1 MPRKPAPSAVTAGID
16 EAGRGA
22 LAGPVVAGA
31 CILPKD
37 IPLPRFIRDSKV
49 LTPDV
54 REEAFAW
61 IAAHCAYG
69 AGIVEADFIDLHGIL
84 PATERA
90 MQQAVAELAQRC
102 RPTYLLVDGRD
113 KFWFHSPHPAI
124 IDGDALEPCISAA
137 SIVAKV
143 TRDRLMVDLA
153 KAFPHYGLEGH
164 KGYGTPEH
172 FTAIRTLG
180 PCRIHRCTFLSSIA
194 TTALP
199 PAGTAEA
206 NTADPLR
213 ARATG
218 AQESGCLAR
227 AQTPRKSGARRTG

>member
-1 MPRKPAPSAVTAGID
+1 MSRQHIAEAVIAGID

-31 CILPKD
+31 CILPTG
-37 IPLPRFIRDSKV
+37 IALPRFIRDSKQ
-49 LTPDV
+49 LTPEL

-69 AGIVEADFIDLHGIL
+69 VGMAEAAFVDAHGIL

-90 MQQAVAELAQRC
+90 MQQAVAALAKIC

-113 KFWFHSPHPAI
+113 KFWFDYPHTAI
-124 IDGDALEPCISAA
+124 IDGDNLEPCISAA

-143 TRDRLMVDLA
+143 TRDRFMVELDRQ
-153 KAFPHYGLEGH
+153 FPQYGWKMH

-172 FTAIRTLG
+172 FEALKVHG
-180 PCRIHRCTFLSSIA
+180 VSPLHRHSFLRSA
-194 TTALP
+194 A
-199 PAGTAEA
+199 PAPA
-206 NTADPLR
+206 
-213 ARATG
+213 
-218 AQESGCLAR
+218 
-227 AQTPRKSGARRTG
+227 